1 MAAAPF
7 PPQRFP
13 LARRNPQFSPCPSC
27 LSSTGTEGY
36 RGTWRG
42 NTPLFGGESGG
53 PDETDR
59 VARRVRPA
67 GDLVRGVA
75 LDRLDLPV
83 REHVLDD
90 ADVLVEDDQVAGL
103 RHVAG
108 AGRTRAP
115 AALGPGVER
124 VYGAEA
130 LAVVADRHPGLPAR
144 PRREVSAPR
153 AGAGGPRRGRAV
165 LGDSRRVVRAGRLLG
180 LPHLAGRRGDD
191 RGSGSRAARDGSDR
205 TGGADGARAHR
216 VREHARERRVAT
228 GGG

>member
-59 VARRVRPA
+59 VAARVRPA
-67 GDLVRGVA
+67 GDAVRGVA
-75 LDRLDLPV
+75 LDRLDLAV
-83 REHVLDD
+83 RQHVLDD

-103 RHVAG
+103 GRVSRSGRLRAAG
-108 AGRTRAP
+108 V
-115 AALGPGVER
+115 L
-124 VYGAEA
+124 
-130 LAVVADRHPGLPAR
+130 R
-144 PRREVSAPR
+144 PRV
-153 AGAGGPRRGRAV
+153 
-165 LGDSRRVVRAGRLLG
+165 
-180 LPHLAGRRGDD
+180 
-191 RGSGSRAARDGSDR
+191 
-205 TGGADGARAHR
+205 
-216 VREHARERRVAT
+216 
-228 GGG
+228 